1 MAEFYIPSM
10 TSKEGYKKLRWFSKL
25 EGEKDLIITEDGKVW
40 NGNGFYII
48 GRTVFPTKIEAQN
61 KAKDM
66 IESKIRSLK
75 HDIENI
81 ESYMS

>member
-10 TSKEGYKKLRWFSKL
+10 TAEEGYKKLKWVSKL
-25 EGEKDLIITEDGKVW
+25 EGEKPLIISEDGKVW
-40 NGNGFYII
+40 NGNAFYII
-48 GRTVFPTKIEAQN
+48 GKTVFPTKLEAQN

-66 IESKIRSLK
+66 IERKIRSLK
-75 HDIENI
+75 NDLENI